1 MAYAIRRLLLR
12 TRTFRYRRAHLQF
25 AERST
30 ITPTSQTCRQ
40 FHPSAVQLDDKPEP
54 RKRGRP
60 RKVKATEPDPK
71 AESNNG
77 AVASPQGR
85 SEEEKTQLS
94 VSSELGVDLG
104 ASELAPDF
112 RQKVD
117 ELTEAG
123 DVEGLLELA
132 NTEVMSA
139 SERRE
144 FEQLLKKN
152 SQVEDHARMLQK
164 LSKLVTEH
172 PEDIDGAHELMKE
185 AGMHPRDLFAPP
197 SDEVATAFRADD
209 KNIDLSDPENIDRQ
223 FWKSL
228 TGEEEPDEDRE
239 AQARLI
245 RGLIDSGTARDENLQ
260 RQLRRNVTEKQKS
273 FEKAFGVDGR
283 LDDDFAKE
291 TPGFFNYE
299 DPDAG
304 EDEEFNQD
312 DLPAKGHQELDLHRE
327 IREYARMAIW
337 DLPLL
342 SSE

>member
-12 TRTFRYRRAHLQF
+12 TRAFRYRRAQLQF
-25 AERST
+25 TDRRT
-30 ITPTSQTCRQ
+30 IAPWQTCRQ
-40 FHPSAVQLDDKPEP
+40 FHPSAFRLDDKPEP

-60 RKVKATEPDPK
+60 RKAKATDTDPK
-71 AESNNG
+71 ADESDNG
-77 AVASPQGR
+77 VVASPQR
-85 SEEEKTQLS
+85 QSKEEKTQLS

-104 ASELAPDF
+104 ATELTPEF

-123 DVEGLLELA
+123 DIEGLLELA
-132 NTEVMSA
+132 NTEAMSA

-144 FEQLLKKN
+144 LDQLMKKN
-152 SQVEDHARMLQK
+152 SELLDRARVLQK
-164 LSKLVTEH
+164 LSKMLTEH
-172 PEDIDGAHELMKE
+172 PEDLDSAHELMKE
-185 AGMHPRDLFAPP
+185 AGMHPQELFAPP
-197 SDEVATAFRADD
+197 SDDVATAFRADD
-209 KNIDLSDPENIDRQ
+209 KNIDLSDPEKIDKQ

-228 TGEEEPDEDRE
+228 TSEEEPDEDRE
-239 AQARLI
+239 AQDRLI
-245 RGLIDSGTARDENLQ
+245 RELIESGTAGDESLQ
-260 RQLRRNVTEKQKS
+260 RQLRRNVMEKQKG

-283 LDDDFAKE
+283 LDLDFEKE

-312 DLPAKGHQELDLHRE
+312 DLPAKGHQELELHRE